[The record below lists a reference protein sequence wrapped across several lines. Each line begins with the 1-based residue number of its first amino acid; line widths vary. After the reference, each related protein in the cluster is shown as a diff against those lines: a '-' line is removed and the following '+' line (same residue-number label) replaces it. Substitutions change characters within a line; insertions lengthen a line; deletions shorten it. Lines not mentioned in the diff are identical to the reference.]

1 MQHTAWHIS
10 NMISLSPLNDAFA
23 FATSRMYDLRQPW
36 TDDMLETTMWASHWA
51 RINREMFKGVRDGI
65 RARYDILARVEYVSF
80 KPKEFGLLASLYAE
94 HGSKWKDIAGI
105 LTTKHARPATPSQ
118 VANWA
123 RSFLRKNPEKRH
135 HDHKHREQK
144 SRKRRKA

>member
-1 MQHTAWHIS
+1 MTMSTQ
-10 NMISLSPLNDAFA
+10 
-23 FATSRMYDLRQPW
+23 
-36 TDDMLETTMWASHWA
+36 DDKLIREGFDKYGRKWR
-51 RINREMFKGVRDGI
+51 RINREMFKGVRDGKGI
-65 RARYDILARVEYVSF
+65 GARYDILARVEYVSF
-80 KPKEFGLLASLYAE
+80 KPKEFGLLASLYAK

-105 LTTKHARPATPSQ
+105 LTTEHARPATPSQ
-118 VANWA
+118 LRNWA

>member
-1 MQHTAWHIS
+1 MTMSTQDDKLIREGF
-10 NMISLSPLNDAFA
+10 DKYG
-23 FATSRMYDLRQPW
+23 RKW
-36 TDDMLETTMWASHWA
+36 T
-51 RINREMFKGVRDGI
+51 RINREMFKGVRAGNGI
-65 RARYDILARVEYVSF
+65 GVRYDILARVEYVSF
-80 KPKEFGLLASLYAE
+80 KPKEFGLLASLYAK